1 MDIKPGPSTNILAY
15 FLTLIILDD
24 QHETIDEKNN
34 ICFSLHP
41 KVFAY
46 CSLKVLDRNRKEI
59 LFFLNNVFMFSK
71 TDVRK

>member
-1 MDIKPGPSTNILAY
+1 MDIKPGPSTNI